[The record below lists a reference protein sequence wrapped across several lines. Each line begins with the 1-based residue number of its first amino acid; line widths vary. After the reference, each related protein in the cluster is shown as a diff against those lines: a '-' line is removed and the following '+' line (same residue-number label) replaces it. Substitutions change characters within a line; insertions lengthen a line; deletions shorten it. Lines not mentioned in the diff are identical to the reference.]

1 MRYVIICILIF
12 SLSEICAE
20 TWPNF
25 SDAGLEEVDSAI
37 YYHRLGISMY
47 GKGDFESSIK
57 YFFKSVDLKKQ
68 MNYEQKSIANTLMN
82 IGVIYRKMWDYE
94 KAIDLLNQA
103 QQVYENSRD
112 TLKTAITLLNKGN
125 VYADLGDNQQ
135 AFEQYKQSA
144 NLMEL
149 TADEYNASVVYN
161 NMGSNYF
168 DIKEYEKALEAF
180 TKSLELLKQ
189 NNTWTGGEIV
199 TKNMANVY
207 AELDSIDL
215 ADSFYHKGLQYYS
228 AINEANLK
236 KGYFILD
243 YGMFLFQHGDKE
255 KGFSFINEAG
265 KTLRSILGEKHPEL
279 AEYYLDIGQLYLD
292 DNNHDLALAYL
303 QKALI
308 ELIPEFNS
316 ENLTDNPGRTQTSS
330 DIVLLGIFKR
340 KSIAIYQKFLQTGDE
355 EILEAGYQCALKGIN
370 ILEDLRKGYVSEKS
384 KLLLMELEKEI
395 YPVAI
400 LSALKLHEHTDYE
413 NYKEEAFTIAE
424 RSKASV
430 LLTSLKTMEARDF
443 GGIPE
448 HLIRREFQLKKNIAL
463 YDEKLY
469 EESKFNDPDS
479 NKIRFWENKL
489 YGLKNQYYNLIDTFE
504 KDYPGYYE
512 LKYKPETILTQHIKD
527 ILKRDEA
534 LIEYCVSGDK
544 IISFFITKNKFDY
557 HIEMLDNTDISN
569 LEKLIKQLNG
579 NRFSNHESQTFTT
592 FVKNSN
598 LFYKKLIAPYKHEIK
613 NKSLIIIPDGQLAY
627 LPFEVLVTDDT
638 RNTYDNQKYSS
649 IPYLIRTNSIS
660 YAHSATLLFKAK
672 ASNSYQKRQLIA
684 FAPKYDLPEN
694 IPSFVPLFRQKYLN
708 QLYPLPGSKEEVTI
722 VQKIIGG
729 QVFIDDEATEANF
742 KKNASDYD
750 ILHLAMHTVID
761 NDDPMFTKMVFTQT
775 EDEEEDNFLNTYE
788 LYNMKL
794 PARMAVLSSCNSGTG
809 KLQKG
814 EGVISLARGFMYAG
828 CPSVTMSLWEVE
840 DKSGAHLMRYYYE
853 NLKKGKSK
861 SEALQLAKL
870 RFLEKA
876 DPLKAHPYFWSG
888 FVIIGNHDPLFQKS
902 RNAYF
907 LFGTMILLIG
917 SSIALY
923 HMLKRSK
930 SRKDF

>member
-1 MRYVIICILIF
+1 MRHVLVFILTF
-12 SLSEICAE
+12 SVSEIFAE

-25 SDAGLEEVDSAI
+25 SDTGLDQVDSAI
-37 YYHRLGISMY
+37 HYHRLGISMY
-47 GKGDFESSIK
+47 GKGDFESSIN

-68 MNYEQKSIANTLMN
+68 MNYEQRSIANTLMN

-94 KAIDLLNQA
+94 KALDLLDQA
-103 QQVYENSRD
+103 RHVYENSRD
-112 TLKTAITLLNKGN
+112 TAKIAITLLNKGN

-135 AFEQYKQSA
+135 ALEQYKQSA

-149 TADEYNASVVYN
+149 TDDENNASVVYN

-180 TKSLELLKQ
+180 KQSIALLEQ
-189 NNTWTGGEIV
+189 DHAWTGGEIV
-199 TKNMANVY
+199 TKNIANVY
-207 AELDSIDL
+207 VKLDSIGH
-215 ADSFYHKGLQYYS
+215 AERFFQKGLQFYS
-228 AINEANLK
+228 AINEPTLK

-243 YGMFLFQHGDKE
+243 YGMFLFQHGAKE
-255 KGFSFINEAG
+255 KGFSYINEAG
-265 KTLRSILGEKHPEL
+265 TILRNILGEKHPEL

-292 DNNHDLALAYL
+292 DNNQDLALAYL

-308 ELIPEFNS
+308 ALIPEFNDES
-316 ENLTDNPGRTQTSS
+316 FTANPGRTQTSS

-340 KSIAIYQKFLQTGDE
+340 KSIAIYQKFLQTGDA
-355 EILEAGYQCALKGIN
+355 EILEAGYQCALRGIN

-400 LSALKLHEHTDYE
+400 LAALKLYEHTGYE

-424 RSKASV
+424 RSKASA

-448 HLIRREFQLKKNIAL
+448 HLIRREYQLKKNIAL

-479 NKIRFWENKL
+479 NKIKFWESKL

-504 KDYPGYYE
+504 KDYPGYFE
-512 LKYKPETILTQHIKD
+512 LKYRPETISTQHIKN
-527 ILKRDEA
+527 ILQRDEA
-534 LIEYCVSGDK
+534 LIEYCVYGEQ
-544 IISFFITKNKFDY
+544 IISFFVAKNRFDY
-557 HIEMLDNTDISN
+557 HIELLDTPANDN
-569 LEKLIKQLNG
+569 LEKFIRQLNG
-579 NRFSNHESQTFTT
+579 NRFSNHELQSFTT
-592 FVKNSN
+592 FVKESKF
-598 LFYKKLIAPYKHEIK
+598 FYKKLIAPYRNEVKS
-613 NKSLIIIPDGQLAY
+613 KSLIIIPDGQLAY
-627 LPFEVLVTDDT
+627 LPFEVLVSDDT
-638 RNTYDNQKYSS
+638 RDTYANQKYSS

-672 ASNSYQKRQLIA
+672 ASPENQQRQLIA

-694 IPSFVPLFRQKYLN
+694 IPAFVPLFRQKYLN

-742 KKNASDYD
+742 KKNAGDYD

-775 EDEEEDNFLNTYE
+775 EDDEEDNFLNTYE

-870 RFLEKA
+870 RFLENA

-888 FVIIGNHDPLFQKS
+888 FVVIGNHDPLFQKN
-902 RNAYF
+902 RYNY
-907 LFGTMILLIG
+907 LVFGIVILLIG
-917 SSIALY
+917 GIIALY
-923 HMLKRSK
+923 RMFIKSKRA
-930 SRKDF
+930 